1 MKNNLL
7 IIFLTVSGIFQLI
20 SISFDQYVIQQE
32 KYIRNYDNNI
42 TLLFDQKTQVLNG
55 NLSFGRF
62 YLSKVMQ
69 ARNIL
74 EINDFNNDNFSKNI
88 LKDLNKDLYD
98 QQNLILNNSYLPKI
112 TDYFTEEQ
120 KKDLDKTIENSK
132 GRMILGLLDNQG
144 TIIGDKFDNYAAIL
158 ANLFNSYN
166 KITEKI
172 SKANKSRQVIVLRK
186 FNFLVYGM
194 ISNIL
199 SILFLLLFFYQLVN
213 KIKSTSTKSYEWL

>member
-32 KYIRNYDNNI
+32 KHIRNYDNNL
-42 TLLFDQKTQVLNG
+42 TLLFDQKTQILNS

-74 EINDFNNDNFSKNI
+74 EINDFNNDDFSKNT
-88 LKDLNKDLYD
+88 LKNLNKDLYD
-98 QQNLILNNSYLPKI
+98 QQNLILKNPYLPKI
-112 TDYFTEEQ
+112 TDYFTKEQ
-120 KKDLDKTIENSK
+120 KTDLDKTIDNSK
-132 GRMILGLLDNQG
+132 GRMILGLYDSEED
-144 TIIGDKFDNYAAIL
+144 IISDKFDNYALIL
-158 ANLFNSYN
+158 GYLFNSYN

-172 SKANKSRQVIVLRK
+172 TESNKSRQVIVLRK

-194 ISNIL
+194 ISNIV
-199 SILFLLLFFYQLVN
+199 SILFLLLFFFRLIN
-213 KIKSTSTKSYEWL
+213 NIKNSPTKSYK